1 MNTFQTII
9 IAVFIAAAIIAI
21 LMFAGVLPGYNG
33 GGEQNREIK
42 ISIWGTLDRNLM
54 SDFFNHIKKDNK
66 NLTFIYSEK
75 KPENFEQELV
85 SALANNE
92 GPDIAVLPQ
101 NLILKHIKKI
111 SPISSENL
119 SIRDFKNIF
128 IDEADLF
135 IDYKNRNILG
145 IPFTIDPLV
154 LYYNKNLFKNSL
166 VVNPPKNW
174 DEFLTVSNNL
184 TIKDEDRDIKQSGS
198 ALGEYENVSNAK
210 DILSVMFLQTGD
222 AVINRENLEPDL
234 GKDDKNLKNLQA
246 ALDFYAGFSNP
257 GKVSYSWNKF
267 LGQSH
272 DAFLK
277 AKLAMYFGYAS
288 DFKKI
293 KEKNPNLDFDVSVIP
308 QPSQSNVKT
317 SFGRMSG
324 IVILNKTKNKDDA
337 MRAAKALVSPDSIKI
352 LSDIFFMPPVR
363 RDILSRKIEDPYL
376 SVFYESA
383 VISRA
388 WLDPDPLKT
397 SIVFKNMIESVNSG
411 ERNADQ
417 ALSDARGRL
426 NNILKDYR

>member
-9 IAVFIAAAIIAI
+9 IAVFIAAAIIAT

-42 ISIWGTLDRNLM
+42 INIWGTLDRNLM
-54 SDFFNHIKKDNK
+54 SDFFNHIKKNNK

-75 KPENFEQELV
+75 KLENFEQELV

-145 IPFTIDPLV
+145 LPFTIDPLV

-198 ALGEYENVSNAK
+198 ALGEYENVNNAK
-210 DILSVMFLQTGD
+210 DILSVMFLQAGD
-222 AVINRENLEPDL
+222 AVIDRENLEPDL
-234 GKDDKNLKNLQA
+234 GKDNKNLKNLQA
-246 ALDFYAGFSNP
+246 ALDFYVGFSNP

-277 AKLAMYFGYAS
+277 GKLAMYFGYAS

-308 QPSQSNVKT
+308 QPSQNNVKT

-337 MRAAKALVSPDSIKI
+337 YFAAKALVSPDSIKI
-352 LSDIFFMPPVR
+352 LNDIFFMPPVR
-363 RDILSRKIEDPYL
+363 RDVLSRKIEDPYL

-411 ERNADQ
+411 ERSADQ
-417 ALSDARGRL
+417 ALPDARGRL